1 MIKNQWN
8 ALLLLRLYFRNEDFF
23 MAATDE
29 LEDSMNM
36 FHSLQHCTAP

>member
-1 MIKNQWN
+1 MIKNQLN

-36 FHSLQHCTAP
+36 FHSLQHGTAP